1 MTDKEFCAYIL
12 AKALVQAD
20 AEIHIQG
27 APAAS
32 YLQIMLRAESFM
44 ALKEIR
50 KILDDDSLSDRDCFD
65 RIERIV
71 TVFEE
76 LGPGAGSR
84 HDFG

>member
-1 MTDKEFCAYIL
+1 MTDKEFCAHIL
-12 AKALVQAD
+12 ATALVQAG

-27 APAAS
+27 APAVS

-50 KILDDDSLSDRDCFD
+50 KILDDDSPSDRDCFE
-65 RIERIV
+65 RIDRIV

-76 LGPGAGSR
+76 LGPGGGSR
-84 HDFG
+84 HDS

>member
-1 MTDKEFCAYIL
+1 MNFEHKILFRLLEIDGKAVLEQL
-12 AKALVQAD
+12 AKDRCCQ
-20 AEIHIQG
+20 
-27 APAAS
+27 
-32 YLQIMLRAESFM
+32 

-50 KILDDDSLSDRDCFD
+50 AVLDDDTLEDPECFQ

-71 TVFEE
+71 TIYEA